1 MVIECTFGRLKARF
15 GCLSREMHIDI
26 RQIPN
31 LTNLCFVLNNFRE
44 ERKGPLNLKH
54 INIAL
59 NYDKEF

>member
-1 MVIECTFGRLKARF
+1 
-15 GCLSREMHIDI
+15 MHIDI

-31 LTNLCFVLNNFRE
+31 LTNSCFVLNNFCE
-44 ERKGPLNLKH
+44 ERKEPLNLKH